1 LVESSKRGSGLVK
14 QILTFARGMDGERT
28 VLQVRHILV
37 EIISVARQTFP
48 KSIEVL
54 VNHASEDLWM
64 VSVDATQIHQ
74 VLMNLF
80 VNARDAMPNGGSL
93 TASTENI
100 IIDVDYV
107 VRHGQ
112 PPVGA
117 YILLTIADT
126 GIGMTPA
133 MLDRIFEPFFTTK
146 ETGTGLG
153 LSTVQGIVKAHGG
166 AIEVESE
173 VGHGTSFKIYLPAI
187 DSKEAEASA
196 AAADLYDGKG
206 QLVLVIDDESAIRE
220 IAQES
225 LENYNYRVM
234 LASDG
239 IEAIDIYAQ
248 NHRSIAIVLVD
259 MMMPNLDTRWRSLSA
274 GESTILALQQ
284 INPQVQVVVMSGSD
298 LNLELMVDL
307 EQVKAFLT
315 KPFTTADL
323 LHTLAEIQIE

>member
-1 LVESSKRGSGLVK
+1 MVESSKRGSGLVK
-14 QILTFARGMDGERT
+14 QILTFARGLDGERT
-28 VLQVRHILV
+28 VLQVRHILA

-48 KSIEVL
+48 KSIAIH
-54 VNHASEDLWM
+54 VNQASEDLWM
-64 VSVDATQIHQ
+64 VNVDATQIHQ

-100 IIDVDYV
+100 VIDADYV
-107 VRHGQ
+107 ARHGQ

-117 YILLTIADT
+117 YILMTIADT
-126 GIGMTPA
+126 GIGMTSE
-133 MLDRIFEPFFTTK
+133 MLDRIFDPFFTTK

-173 VGHGTSFKIYLPAI
+173 VGRGTCFKIYLPAI
-187 DSKEAEASA
+187 YSKEAEASDA
-196 AAADLYDGKG
+196 PADLYDGKG
-206 QLVLVIDDESAIRE
+206 QLVLVVDDEIAIRE

-248 NHRSIAIVLVD
+248 NYRSISFVIID
-259 MMMPNLDTRWRSLSA
+259 MMMPHLDTRSI
-274 GESTILALQQ
+274 ILALQQ
-284 INPQVQVVVMSGSD
+284 INPQVQIVVMSGSD
-298 LNLELMVDL
+298 LNLAAMVERSHVRAL
-307 EQVKAFLT
+307 LT
-315 KPFTTADL
+315 KPFTAAEL
-323 LHTLAEIQIE
+323 LHTLADIQIE